1 MGKHKFRYIFV
12 LPGFPNFSTRDSVTL
27 NYTLSISQS
36 PRQLTAERTRI
47 IEIMESHPSITKYV
61 LILTKKAI
69 SILMTDAEV
78 ILCWRQVW
86 NVDDS
91 FNKLIREF
99 CHQHKV
105 TLSPTSLQSLKIQFW
120 PNQLIRHQF
129 FYYYFRSKKVMFIEH
144 IKVGCVFR
152 WSSSLYC
159 LMWNLD

>member
-1 MGKHKFRYIFV
+1 MRKHKFRYIFV

-78 ILCWRQVW
+78 ILCWRQV
-86 NVDDS
+86 
-91 FNKLIREF
+91 
-99 CHQHKV
+99 
-105 TLSPTSLQSLKIQFW
+105 
-120 PNQLIRHQF
+120 
-129 FYYYFRSKKVMFIEH
+129 
-144 IKVGCVFR
+144 
-152 WSSSLYC
+152 
-159 LMWNLD
+159 